1 MLLFFDFRVGRTARA
16 GNVGLAFS
24 MVLRIQVCHWCKI
37 HLKRKHREESKEDK
51 DHTNF
56 HLLQS
61 AEFCTWKFLFSYSL
75 TRERVPKCA
84 HFLAERQWGF
94 STPVKG
100 RYFHFFFYYIC
111 FVAQERRFLRMLKD
125 AGIPDIK
132 KHLVKGKL
140 LTPLVQQYEEAL
152 SKLEKTV
159 KVTGTGKKILKIKLQ
174 LTRFIATHD
183 KHKYQSPETSL
194 TELFLYQYEGSFF
207 GCIRIEVL
215 RKGWE
220 KKVFC

>member
-1 MLLFFDFRVGRTARA
+1 
-16 GNVGLAFS
+16 
-24 MVLRIQVCHWCKI
+24 
-37 HLKRKHREESKEDK
+37 
-51 DHTNF
+51 
-56 HLLQS
+56 
-61 AEFCTWKFLFSYSL
+61 
-75 TRERVPKCA
+75 
-84 HFLAERQWGF
+84 
-94 STPVKG
+94 
-100 RYFHFFFYYIC
+100 
-111 FVAQERRFLRMLKD
+111 MLKD
-125 AGIPDIK
+125 AGIPDIQ

-159 KVTGTGKKILKIKLQ
+159 KVTGTGKKILKSKLQ

-183 KHKYQSPETSL
+183 EHKYQSPETSL

-220 KKVFC
+220 ERKVFC